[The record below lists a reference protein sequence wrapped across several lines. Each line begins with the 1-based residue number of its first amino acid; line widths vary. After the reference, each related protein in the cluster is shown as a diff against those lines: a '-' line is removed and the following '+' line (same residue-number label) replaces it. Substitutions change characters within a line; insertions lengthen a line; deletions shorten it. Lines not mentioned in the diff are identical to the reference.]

1 MGPVQQVT
9 KSGLAPP
16 TFRMQDTELALR
28 QAMEKLFI
36 AGAQVAT
43 GCLQSEGTLPKEF
56 QKLFDASVDA
66 VVTKANARVKVDTRL
81 ELMECSTRR
90 MPGRGQR
97 AMLTGGRTGRSA
109 WLSDTSRQD
118 ALRTRSAFLQKATV
132 AYEFLD
138 PVADPIILDEFLTS
152 TGIKRSFAELLQCN
166 PDLDT
171 DGDLARMLDACDR
184 VAGWE
189 DDMREFLDA
198 TTRQIDALNTRQ
210 PGFGHMA
217 VDPPPPASGV
227 APAAAPEAPV
237 PVPAAVSTVDPVPVP
252 AAVRASAVDPVPVPA
267 AVPAAAV
274 DPVPVPAAVPAAA
287 VDPAPV
293 PVLADLQAELD
304 AGPSPVVKRPPKPN
318 PVQSKQKH
326 KSLAEARPRSS
337 AAREDKLNTLR
348 GRKADANR
356 EHAT

>member
-227 APAAAPEAPV
+227 APAAAPEAA
-237 PVPAAVSTVDPVPVP
+237 VPAA
-252 AAVRASAVDPVPVPA
+252 AVDPVPVPA

-274 DPVPVPAAVPAAA
+274 DPVPVPAAVPAPA
-287 VDPAPV
+287 PAPV